1 MKHNLKNKLPALN
14 GEIKEHNCSF
24 MKAWSVVQL
33 ALDTLSE
40 LEITKP
46 SLHLPPIHFYHAP
59 KILQFWLNICKNLT
73 LGFISAE
80 SIIVLH

>member
-14 GEIKEHNCSF
+14 GEIKERNCSF

-46 SLHLPPIHFYHAP
+46 LAFTSLPPISTMSP
-59 KILQFWLNICKNLT
+59 KFSS
-73 LGFISAE
+73 FD
-80 SIIVLH
+80 